1 MDVIDY
7 YDEMK
12 YSLIKA
18 QEKKKLKFEENY
30 NMTIE
35 SPFLDDAL
43 KKKVDV
49 NLLEFYKEIS
59 DGFRIKWFSDEEKGI
74 GGNIHF
80 MEMKHVLADQKGN
93 LYDDQDIQMNDLI
106 QYYKPF
112 DLISET
118 FSCGF
123 LITPD
128 FVSTSIYCH
137 NSPDPET
144 YDLDLDFAG
153 YMEMAYEAKIFQ
165 YWPKV
170 LLDIKANYESAETKA
185 FKEHMPKIFEDFD
198 WDSFVQKYES
208 LRLSKKE

>member
-1 MDVIDY
+1 MIEQFRDFLRIFKRASKKGELDY
-7 YDEMK
+7 VSDFHSTISESLLDE
-12 YSLIKA
+12 LV
-18 QEKKKLKFEENY
+18 EKKID
-30 NMTIE
+30 T
-35 SPFLDDAL
+35 
-43 KKKVDV
+43 
-49 NLLEFYKEIS
+49 NLIQIYSELS
-59 DGFRIKWFSDEEKGI
+59 DGFHIKWFSDKEKGI

>member
-1 MDVIDY
+1 MDMMDY
-7 YDEMK
+7 YDELIDSLNEREERSILHHK
-12 YSLIKA
+12 GNYSPT
-18 QEKKKLKFEENY
+18 LK
-30 NMTIE
+30 
-35 SPFLDDAL
+35 SPFLDEIIE
-43 KKKVDV
+43 KKIDT
-49 NLLEFYKEIS
+49 NLIQIYSELS

-106 QYYKPF
+106 AYYKPF

-153 YMEMAYEAKIFQ
+153 YMEMAYEAKVFQ

-170 LLDIKANYESAETKA
+170 LLDIKANYESVETKA
-185 FKEHMPKIFEDFD
+185 FKEHMPKIFEDFN